1 MRQRPDDGYIN
12 ATELCQRAGNL
23 FAGYK
28 RLTQTQAFI
37 EELPADMGIPISG
50 NGGPVQIRPGGNNQK
65 SQGTWVHPHVAINLG
80 Q

>member
-1 MRQRPDDGYIN
+1 MHQRPDDGYIN

-37 EELPADMGIPISG
+37 EELPADMGIPYRG
-50 NGGPVQIRPGGNNQK
+50 MVGLCRYGRA
-65 SQGTWVHPHVAINLG
+65 GTTRRVKGRGCIPT
-80 Q
+80 